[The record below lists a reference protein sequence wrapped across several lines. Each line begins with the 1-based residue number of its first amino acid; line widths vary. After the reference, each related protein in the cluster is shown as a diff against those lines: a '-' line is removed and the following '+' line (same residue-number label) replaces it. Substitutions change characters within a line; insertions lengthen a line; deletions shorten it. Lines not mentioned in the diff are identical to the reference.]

1 MAVPGDAVKP
11 LPAWRG
17 GAVDQDA
24 VAAASSALQRH
35 GLVGLPT
42 ETVYGLAAL
51 ASDPGAVRRVFE
63 VKGRPLD
70 HPVIVHVASA
80 AVFAEWGGPDVPHY
94 ALDLAQALWPGP
106 LTLVIPAAPTV
117 ARYVTGGQDTVGLRC
132 PAHPVALAVVEAAG
146 PVAAPSANRFGQV
159 SPTSAADVVSDIGD
173 RLQPGLDLIL
183 DGGACPV
190 GVESTILDCTGD
202 APRVLRWGAVE
213 PADVQRVTGLAVS
226 TAGSAVRAPG
236 GLASHYAPLAR
247 VHLSGEP
254 SPGAGLL
261 ALVNV
266 PTPPGVVRL
275 AAPETTRDFAVVL
288 YRALRDADAAGLTDL
303 WAIGPADDS
312 ALGLAVRDRLTRA
325 ATR

>member
-1 MAVPGDAVKP
+1 MAVPGDAVRP
-11 LPAWRG
+11 LPAWHD

-24 VAAASSALQRH
+24 VAAATSALQRH

-51 ASDPGAVRRVFE
+51 ASDPAAVRRVFE
-63 VKGRPLD
+63 VKGRPAD

-80 AVFAEWGGPDVPHY
+80 ASLADWGADPPSY
-94 ALDLAQALWPGP
+94 ALELAQALWPGP

-117 ARYVTGGQDTVGLRC
+117 PRYVTGGQDTVGLRC
-132 PAHPVALAVVEAAG
+132 PAHPVALALVEAAG

-159 SPTSAADVVSDIGD
+159 SPTSAADVLADIGE
-173 RLQPGLDLIL
+173 RLEPGLDLIL
-183 DGGACPV
+183 DGGSCPV

-213 PADVQRVTGLAVS
+213 PADVQRVTGLVVS
-226 TAGSAVRAPG
+226 SAPSAVRAPG
-236 GLASHYAPLAR
+236 GLASHYAPVAR

-254 SPGAGLL
+254 SAGAGLL
-261 ALVNV
+261 APAGVA
-266 PTPPGVVRL
+266 TPPGVVRL
-275 AAPETTRDFAVVL
+275 AAPATTREFAVVL

-312 ALGLAVRDRLTRA
+312 ALALAVRDRLTRA